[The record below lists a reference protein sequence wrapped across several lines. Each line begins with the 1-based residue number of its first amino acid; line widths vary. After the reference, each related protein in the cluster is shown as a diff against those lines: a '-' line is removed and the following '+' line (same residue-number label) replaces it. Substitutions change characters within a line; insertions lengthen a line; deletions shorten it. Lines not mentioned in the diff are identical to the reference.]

1 MDIVEVEKKTA
12 YSQEIAEVQDLT
24 GLENVLTK
32 IQKAQSNES
41 ALTYSIKAQIK
52 VISVLNSP
60 KMLENPFSMMI
71 EQLNRAIQYAENEN
85 EKREIQ
91 HRASIMM
98 TNMAFF
104 MEARLR
110 YEKDKHSEIG
120 KEYLEE
126 GCNLLARSIV
136 DIVPQEDSSL
146 IEHGAKAAGALA
158 VKYEPSLLAAQLAM
172 NLFNSLA
179 KGKDGIVFKLAE
191 WWNKKENNEK
201 NQAEYE
207 DFIESFIDKIDEH
220 HEVFGKSIILS
231 EFVRD
236 KKEMLVNGRTAGIKP
251 KEPIGSTLRGIFR
264 PILALIIIAISLI
277 LSIPLIS
284 SLDLTDVHKYIV
296 SLIPSIIAIVFI
308 AILARDKMA
317 TDAERNLY
325 KEAVDAFKKYKQN
338 ISKYYNSVYAKV
350 SIAKNSTSDNDELK
364 LEIEQPPLV
373 LDDYKIYRKKRYRSI
388 TENKITAGVLS
399 FPPLVLFIFYNFYL
413 SYKTSASFILLM
425 LILGLAV
432 SCAVFVWSL
441 IDFNLLQR
449 RIDGKWAM
457 KIVDYF
463 ILFRGTLALGVLV
476 LGLSILSISWII
488 PRFLLESI
496 MEMLK

>member
-1 MDIVEVEKKTA
+1 MEKKNT
-12 YSQEIAEVQDLT
+12 YGQEIAEVQDLT
-24 GLENVLTK
+24 GLEKVLVK

-41 ALTYSIKAQIK
+41 ALTYSIRAQIK

-85 EKREIQ
+85 EKKEIQ

-136 DIVPQEDSSL
+136 DIVPQENANL
-146 IEHGAKAAGALA
+146 LVHGAKVAGTLA
-158 VKYEPSLLAAQLAM
+158 SAYEPSLLTAQLAT
-172 NLFNSLA
+172 NLFNSLV
-179 KGKDGIVFKLAE
+179 KGKDGIVFKLVD
-191 WWNKKENNEK
+191 WWNKKENNAR

-207 DFIESFIDKIDEH
+207 CFIESFIDKIDEH
-220 HEVFGKSIILS
+220 YEIFGKSIVLS

-236 KKEMLVNGRTAGIKP
+236 KKEMLVSGRTAGLMP

-264 PILALIIIAISLI
+264 PVLALVIIAISVI
-277 LSIPLIS
+277 LSVPLLLK
-284 SLDLTDVHKYIV
+284 LDLTDVPKYIM
-296 SLIPSIIAIVFI
+296 SLFPLIIAIVFI
-308 AILARDKMA
+308 AILLRDKIA
-317 TDAERNLY
+317 TNSERSLY
-325 KEAVDAFKKYKQN
+325 KEAVEAYKKFKQN

-350 SIAKNSTSDNDELK
+350 SVTKNSVSDNDELK
-364 LEIEQPPLV
+364 LEIEQHPLA
-373 LDDYKIYRKKRYRSI
+373 LDDYKNYRKKRYRSI
-388 TENKITAGVLS
+388 TENKITAAVLS
-399 FPPLVLFIFYNFYL
+399 FPPLILFMFYNFYL
-413 SYKTSASFILLM
+413 IYKTSASFILLM
-425 LILGLAV
+425 LILGLV
-432 SCAVFVWSL
+432 ISCAIFIWSL
-441 IDFNLLQR
+441 IDFNLFKR
-449 RIDGKWAM
+449 RIDGNWAM
-457 KIVDYF
+457 KVVDLF
-463 ILFRGTLALGVLV
+463 ILLRGTLV
-476 LGLSILSISWII
+476 LGFLVFGLSVLSISWIV

-496 MEMLK
+496 MEILK